1 MPLSEADTRSKPID
15 PALHS
20 RGWTEDLIKRE
31 ETAGAI
37 DIVEGKARRQP
48 FGRVDYT
55 LRIKVGNYAQPLAIA
70 VIEAKAEHSMYSPA
84 DRVQAA
90 KQTKGRRRLRWISRP
105 GSRGW

>member
-1 MPLSEADTRSKPID
+1 MDGRPHKAGGDS
-15 PALHS
+15 
-20 RGWTEDLIKRE
+20 
-31 ETAGAI
+31 GAI